1 MAEEQGRQKDQPS
14 RSTAPSR
21 SKGKEDPA
29 LRAWA
34 KSQGLSVNDRGRV
47 PPEIKEAYEKAKHNM

>member
-14 RSTAPSR
+14 RST
-21 SKGKEDPA
+21 GKEQES
-29 LRAWA
+29 RAIREWA

-47 PPEIKEAYEKAKHNM
+47 PPEIKAAFEKAKGEG